1 MSIFKNIIMGKIK
14 SKGIRKAA
22 KLLLR
27 EEIDFTDSFEENK
40 RLLGNNTMP
49 SKKVRNQLAGL
60 LTKIKKEEK
69 LEE

>member
-1 MSIFKNIIMGKIK
+1 MGKIK

-27 EEIDFTDSFEENK
+27 EEIKFTDRFEENK
-40 RLLGNNTMP
+40 RLLGNTMP

-69 LEE
+69 LKKL